1 MIWSWVQLENLI
13 QHPRREACPSGLPA
27 KVVPPG
33 HPQKLLLFPLFSVS
47 NSFYDICQELDCLV
61 PFKICQ
67 SVGISTALTSSPA
80 RTFSDIFCMPVL
92 AGNVVAGHSETSEV
106 SIITGKPF

>member
-1 MIWSWVQLENLI
+1 MKS
-13 QHPRREACPSGLPA
+13 R
-27 KVVPPG
+27 
-33 HPQKLLLFPLFSVS
+33 
-47 NSFYDICQELDCLV
+47 LV

-67 SVGISTALTSSPA
+67 SVGISTVLTSSPA